1 LRIYFKDAA
10 ACRKEVL
17 DMFGFSVPVQARR
30 KLKLATGAVVT
41 GLVLSLAACGG
52 MGSQSPNSGQSSGS
66 GSAPSQ
72 APSSS
77 GGGGGG
83 GGGWG

>member
-1 LRIYFKDAA
+1 VFSL
-10 ACRKEVL
+10 
-17 DMFGFSVPVQARR
+17 SVPERQRR
-30 KLKLATGAVVT
+30 HLKFGIGAIVA
-41 GLVLSLAACGG
+41 GLVLTLAACGG

-83 GGGWG
+83 SGGWG

>member
-1 LRIYFKDAA
+1 VFRLSLPERGKRNLKRAA
-10 ACRKEVL
+10 GAIVAGVVL
-17 DMFGFSVPVQARR
+17 
-30 KLKLATGAVVT
+30 T
-41 GLVLSLAACGG
+41 LAACGG

-83 GGGWG
+83 SGGWG